1 MKNERGISALGV
13 MLIIA
18 AAMIAIVFVFLGQW
32 FFVVILAIAVI
43 VGLAALFARS
53 RTPVD

>member
-1 MKNERGISALGV
+1 MNERGISALGV

-18 AAMIAIVFVFLGQW
+18 ALMIAVVFVFLGQW
-32 FFVVILAIAVI
+32 FFVVFLAIAII
-43 VGLAALFARS
+43 VGVAALFARS